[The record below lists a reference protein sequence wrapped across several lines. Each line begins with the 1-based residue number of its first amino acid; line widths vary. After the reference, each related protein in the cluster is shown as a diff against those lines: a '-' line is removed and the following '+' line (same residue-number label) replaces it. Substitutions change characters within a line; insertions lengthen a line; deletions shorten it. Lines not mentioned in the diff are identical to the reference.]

1 MHKMNGYN
9 TYYKKN
15 PYNATYLDRQSR
27 QSHVEDST
35 FNFIADK
42 KLLKIFKFRN
52 AILKLRK
59 KRSELSIIRGIK
71 NDFDIDVK
79 NVNEFINLIDEMYE
93 ALSCGKLKFNI
104 N

>member
-42 KLLKIFKFRN
+42 KLLKI
-52 AILKLRK
+52 
-59 KRSELSIIRGIK
+59 
-71 NDFDIDVK
+71 
-79 NVNEFINLIDEMYE
+79 
-93 ALSCGKLKFNI
+93 
-104 N
+104 